1 MEKKIKIKNSWDE
14 ININDYIQIIG
25 IIKDDELDELEMN
38 NYLLS
43 VLSGLNIKEI
53 RSLSI
58 IEYTN
63 CLKALEFL
71 KKEPSNKI
79 KKQYI
84 INGKKYNSVLKLN
97 KVSTG
102 QYIDLQNLSKDYES
116 TIENMSKILSIFLI
130 PDGKKYGDYDIDEVI
145 NDIENHFNI
154 RDAVSLTFFF
164 SLLNQRLSVAS
175 LLYLD
180 LMKKRAEKKLKKKLK
195 KKK

>member
-1 MEKKIKIKNSWDE
+1 MEKKIKIKNNWNE
-14 ININDYIQIIG
+14 ININDYTQIIG

-43 VLSGLNIKEI
+43 VLSGLDIKEI

-58 IEYTN
+58 VEYSN
-63 CLKALEFL
+63 CLKALDFL
-71 KKEPSNKI
+71 KTEPSNKI

-84 INGKKYNSVLKLN
+84 INGKKYNSVLKLD

-130 PDGKKYGDYDIDEVI
+130 PDGKKYGDYDRDEVI
-145 NDIENHFNI
+145 NDIEYHFNI

-180 LMKKRAEKKLKKKLK
+180 LMKKKAETKLKKANK